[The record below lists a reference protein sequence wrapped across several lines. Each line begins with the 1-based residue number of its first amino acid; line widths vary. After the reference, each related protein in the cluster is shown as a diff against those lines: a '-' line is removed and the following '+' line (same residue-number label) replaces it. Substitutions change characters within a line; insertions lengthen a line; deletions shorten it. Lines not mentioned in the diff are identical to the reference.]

1 MKLTDAVAQY
11 VAHKQSMGMRFHT
24 ERRTLQSF
32 CDHCGNVDLTQIVPE
47 QVRSFLAGTGPITRF
62 WQRKHEALRG
72 FYRFAIARGYVPHT
86 PLPKTVPKPERAFV
100 PYIYS
105 HAELQRLLAASA
117 VCHNPRRLLDPLT
130 CRMLLL
136 LLYGAGLRVSEA
148 LALTLADVD
157 LDAGLLQV
165 RDSKFYK
172 TRIVP
177 ISSDLLG
184 ALAQY
189 LASRPA
195 DQRAADTP
203 FLLSRTGKPVTRP
216 TAENT
221 FQRLRQQA
229 GVRRDDRARY
239 QPRLHDLRHSSA
251 VHRLLSWYRSGA
263 NVQRLVPHLAT
274 YLGHGTLAA
283 TQRYLTLTPELLAA
297 ASKRFER
304 YAMGGT
310 HHD

>member
-32 CDHCGNVDLTQIVPE
+32 CGHCGTVELAQIEPD
-47 QVRSFLAGTGPITRF
+47 QVRLFLAGPGPITRF

-72 FYRFAIARGYVPHT
+72 FYRFAIARGYVTHA
-86 PLPKTVPKPERAFV
+86 PLPKRVPKPAQAFV
-100 PYIYS
+100 PYVYS
-105 HAELQRLLAASA
+105 HAELRHLLAATA
-117 VCHNPRRLLDPLT
+117 LCQTPRSLLDPLT
-130 CRMLLL
+130 CRTLLL
-136 LLYGAGLRVSEA
+136 LLYGAALRISEA

-172 TRIVP
+172 TRMVP
-177 ISSDLLG
+177 ISADLLG
-184 ALAQY
+184 VLAQY
-189 LASRPA
+189 RTHRAA
-195 DQRAADTP
+195 GQRAPDAP
-203 FLLSRTGKPVTRP
+203 FLLSRAGKAVTRS

-221 FQRLRQQA
+221 FQRLRQRA
-229 GVRRDDRARY
+229 GVRRDDGARY

-251 VHRLLSWYRSGA
+251 IHRLLSWYRSGA
-263 NVQRLVPHLAT
+263 DVQRLLPHLAT
-274 YLGHGTLAA
+274 YLGHLTIAA
-283 TQRYLTLTPELLAA
+283 TQQYLTLTPQLLEAA
-297 ASKRFER
+297 NQRFER
-304 YAMGGT
+304 YAMEGY